1 MWLLGAPSGRG
12 QDAPARA
19 NYRLAVG
26 ESGVMCVGENAT
38 EALIKGLRTF
48 EHICDVI
55 GDRYEKALN

>member
-1 MWLLGAPSGRG
+1 MIGA
-12 QDAPARA
+12 
-19 NYRLAVG
+19 
-26 ESGVMCVGENAT
+26 SGVMCVGENAT

>member
-1 MWLLGAPSGRG
+1 M
-12 QDAPARA
+12 
-19 NYRLAVG
+19 G
-26 ESGVMCVGENAT
+26 ESEVMCVGENAT